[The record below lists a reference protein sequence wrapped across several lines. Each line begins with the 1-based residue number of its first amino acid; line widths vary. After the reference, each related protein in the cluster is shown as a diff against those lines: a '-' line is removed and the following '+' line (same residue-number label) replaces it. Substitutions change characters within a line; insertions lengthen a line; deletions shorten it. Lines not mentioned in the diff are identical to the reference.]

1 MTPTLEQL
9 READLIAPVDVHAAT
24 TWCRIGRE
32 ERPEVLA
39 AAALAS
45 RAIAAGHVCLDLRRV
60 HALVPDTGPA
70 GVPARGLDW
79 PELGPWREALAS
91 SPLVHREAEARSAS
105 GEAMRPLVLDGED
118 RLYLRRYWDHQER
131 LAAAIRARLGDA
143 AAPEVDAEK
152 LLDGLDRLFARTR
165 EDAGGPDLQRVA
177 AEGAARSRFFVIS
190 GGPGTGKTSTVV
202 RILALL
208 VEQALARGE
217 PSPRIAL
224 LAPTGKAAAH
234 LEASVARSADALDC
248 APEVRAAIARD
259 ARTVHRALGARGRP
273 TRYRHDASDPLPF
286 DTVVV
291 DEASMVDL
299 ALMSHL
305 VDALRPSARLLLL
318 GDRDQ
323 LASVEAGAVLG
334 DIAGAGETEPAA
346 APRPVVHLERSH
358 RFDASSDVGA
368 LVRAV
373 HEGDAD
379 AVLALLEDPER
390 AGASRIEPG
399 DGEALARVVREGYA
413 AYAEART
420 PAGRLAALD
429 GFRVLCAHRRGPLGV
444 AEHNAFVESLLAAEG
459 VIEPGPG
466 RPWYAGRPLGVTR
479 NDPSAGLYN
488 GDVGLVGYA
497 PGGAGLRVLF
507 LGPDGA
513 ERWLSPLRLGAAE
526 TVFAMSVHKS
536 QGSEF
541 DAVLVVLPEEPSPIV
556 TRELLYTA
564 VSRARRTVWIRASRE
579 AIRAALEARVE
590 RASGLRDAIWG
601 SAPGTPR

>member
-1 MTPTLEQL
+1 VTPTLEQL
-9 READLIAPVDVHAAT
+9 READLISPIDVHAAT
-24 TWCRIGRE
+24 TWCRIGRD

-45 RAIAAGHVCLDLRRV
+45 RALAAGHVCLDLRRV
-60 HALVPDTGPA
+60 HALVPDSGPPDPVA
-70 GVPARGLDW
+70 SGLDW
-79 PELGPWREALAS
+79 PEPGPWREALAS
-91 SPLVHREAEARSAS
+91 SPLVHSDTEARSAS
-105 GEAMRPLVLDGED
+105 GDAVRPLVLDEED

-131 LAAAIRARLGDA
+131 LAAAIRARLDGA
-143 AAPEVDAEK
+143 GPSEVDADR
-152 LLDGLDRLFARTR
+152 LLDGLDRLFPRGR
-165 EDAGGPDLQRVA
+165 EEAEGSDLQRVA
-177 AEGAARSRFFVIS
+177 AEGAVRSRFFVIS

-208 VEQALARGE
+208 VEQALATGE
-217 PSPRIAL
+217 RSPRIAL

-234 LEASVARSADALDC
+234 LETSVARSADALDC
-248 APEVRAAIARD
+248 APEVRGAIPRD
-259 ARTVHRALGARGRP
+259 AQTVHRALGARGRP
-273 TRYRHDASDPLPF
+273 TRYRHDADDPLPF

-334 DIAGAGETEPAA
+334 DIAGAGETQPAA
-346 APRPVVHLERSH
+346 TPRPVVHLERSH

-373 HEGDAD
+373 HGGDAD
-379 AVLALLEDPER
+379 TVLALLEDPAR
-390 AGASRIEPG
+390 ADASRIEPG
-399 DGEALARVVREGYA
+399 DREALARIVREGYA
-413 AYAEART
+413 GYAEAPT
-420 PAGRLAALD
+420 PAGRLTALD
-429 GFRVLCAHRRGPLGV
+429 AFRVLCAHRHGPLGV
-444 AEHNAFVESLLAAEG
+444 TEHNAFVESLLAAEG

-466 RPWYAGRPLGVTR
+466 RAWYAGRPLGVTR

-488 GDVGLVGYA
+488 GDVGLVGHA

-513 ERWLSPLRLGAAE
+513 ERWLSPLRLGTAE

-564 VSRARRTVWIRASRE
+564 VSRARRRVWIRAGRA

-601 SAPGTPR
+601 PAPPMPG